1 MAGHLILIPTP
12 IGNLGD
18 ITIRSIELLNT
29 ADVVACEDTRRTGAL
44 LDHLGI
50 VKKLVRFDDHADES
64 VYRDI
69 QAYLTQDLIVAY
81 CSDAGMPGINDPG
94 FEILRLARE
103 VSSQITVLP
112 GASAVLMGVV
122 ASGLPCHKFSF
133 LGYLPN
139 KNTSRQ
145 EALKLIAGRE
155 ETTLVFEAPHRIQ
168 ETLKEIHRLMP
179 DREIALGR
187 ELTKMYESWYRGTPE
202 EVIASLGAEDRGE
215 MVLVIAG
222 ADSKQVIHEKHAP
235 TLGDTLPEW
244 ALRYLEAARSG
255 GMTLREAAKPLA
267 RHFGVTAS
275 EIYRMAVE
283 K

>member
-1 MAGHLILIPTP
+1 
-12 IGNLGD
+12 
-18 ITIRSIELLNT
+18 
-29 ADVVACEDTRRTGAL
+29 
-44 LDHLGI
+44 
-50 VKKLVRFDDHADES
+50 
-64 VYRDI
+64 
-69 QAYLTQDLIVAY
+69 
-81 CSDAGMPGINDPG
+81 
-94 FEILRLARE
+94 
-103 VSSQITVLP
+103 
-112 GASAVLMGVV
+112 VV

-187 ELTKMYESWYRGTPE
+187 ELTKMYETWYRGTPE

>member
-1 MAGHLILIPTP
+1 
-12 IGNLGD
+12 
-18 ITIRSIELLNT
+18 
-29 ADVVACEDTRRTGAL
+29 
-44 LDHLGI
+44 
-50 VKKLVRFDDHADES
+50 
-64 VYRDI
+64 
-69 QAYLTQDLIVAY
+69 
-81 CSDAGMPGINDPG
+81 
-94 FEILRLARE
+94 
-103 VSSQITVLP
+103 
-112 GASAVLMGVV
+112 
-122 ASGLPCHKFSF
+122 
-133 LGYLPN
+133 
-139 KNTSRQ
+139 
-145 EALKLIAGRE
+145 
-155 ETTLVFEAPHRIQ
+155 
-168 ETLKEIHRLMP
+168 MP

-187 ELTKMYESWYRGTPE
+187 ELTKMYETWYRGTPE